1 MFWLAIPGVAS
12 LVIFLSSCNHNRP
25 LNTLTS
31 DASPDAKKINDL
43 FFVVLGIATVV
54 GVLVLGAI
62 VYMIWRFRNREKN
75 NPYDPD
81 NPNLALLEAE
91 ALPEQTHGNLRLEIA
106 WTIIPALILL
116 VVAIFTL
123 FAIFEQHRSTAADDQ
138 LKVDV
143 VGQQWWW
150 EFQYHIDGD
159 RSTPPDF
166 VSANE
171 LVIPTGQQ
179 IPLEVSARDVIHAFW
194 IPRLNGKIDAVPGR
208 EHAWRIEASKP
219 GTYKGQCTEFCGLS
233 HGFMK
238 MEVRA
243 LETSDWASW
252 ARNQM
257 RSAAVLSAD
266 DPNYEGQELFITN
279 CARCHSISGVTD
291 TNADNEVDTWEIY
304 DGDGKIHDQL
314 ISGSA
319 PNLTH
324 FASRTT
330 YAGSI
335 FDTYLSEVRIEDY
348 LRLSLT
354 EASATS
360 VGEGVGDEVAPNIFE
375 PTPDIRGLRR
385 WIFNAPAE
393 KPAAASESR
402 GMPAFPNLTTDQVN
416 SVIDYL
422 LTLK

>member
-1 MFWLAIPGVAS
+1 MRWLALPGATL
-12 LVIFLSSCNHNRP
+12 LVLFVSGCGSDNPLDTLSS
-25 LNTLTS
+25 
-31 DASPDAKKINDL
+31 DGGPDAKRINDL
-43 FFVVLGIATVV
+43 FFVVLGIAAVV

-62 VYMIWRFRNREKN
+62 AYMIWRYRSKSKQPD
-75 NPYDPD
+75 PYDPD
-81 NPNLALLEAE
+81 NPNLAVLDGED
-91 ALPEQTHGNLRLEIA
+91 LPTQTEGDVRLEIA
-106 WTIIPALILL
+106 WTIVPAMILI
-116 VVAIFTL
+116 VVAVFTL
-123 FAIFEQHRSTAADDQ
+123 IGIYEQYNVTAKDTD

-171 LVIPTGQQ
+171 LVIPIGQQ
-179 IPLEVSARDVIHAFW
+179 VPIEVSARDVIHSFW

-208 EHAWRIEASKP
+208 EHAWRLEASKP

-233 HGFMK
+233 HGTMK

-243 LETSDWASW
+243 LETENWVEW

-257 RSAAVLSAD
+257 KDAAPLI
-266 DPNYEGQELFITN
+266 EGQTGYVGQEIFITN
-279 CARCHSISGVTD
+279 CARCHSVSGLTD
-291 TNADNEVDTWEIY
+291 TNVDGEIDSWQIY
-304 DGDGKIHDQL
+304 NGDARIQEEL

-335 FDTYLSEVRIEDY
+335 YDTYLNDIEGVDY
-348 LRLSLT
+348 LR
-354 EASATS
+354 AAQ
-360 VGEGVGDEVAPNIFE
+360 VGDI
-375 PTPDIRGLRR
+375 DIRGLRN
-385 WIFNAPAE
+385 WILNAPDQ
-393 KPAAASESR
+393 KPAAANQSR
-402 GMPAFPNLTTDQVN
+402 GMPSFPNLTTDDAD
-416 SVIDYL
+416 SLIEFL
-422 LTLK
+422 MTLT

>member
-1 MFWLAIPGVAS
+1 MKTRHTKQHNKKRYSKKMRWLALPGALS
-12 LVIFLSSCNHNRP
+12 LLLFIGGCNHDKP

-31 DASPDAKKINDL
+31 DSSPDAKTINDL
-43 FFVVLGIATVV
+43 FFVVLGIAAVV

-62 VYMIWRFRNREKN
+62 IYMIWRFRNKSKQPD
-75 NPYDPD
+75 PYNPD
-81 NPNLALLEAE
+81 NPNLSVLEGE
-91 ALPEQTHGNLRLEIA
+91 DLPTQTHGDVRLELA
-106 WTIIPALILL
+106 WTIIPTIILA
-116 VVAIFTL
+116 VVAVFTL
-123 FAIFEQHRSTAADDQ
+123 IGIFEQHRISASDDT

-150 EFQYHIDGD
+150 EFQYHLDGD

-179 IPLEVSARDVIHAFW
+179 IPLEVAARDVIHAFW

-208 EHAWRIEASKP
+208 EHTWRLEASKP

-233 HGFMK
+233 HGTMK

-243 LETSDWASW
+243 METADWNNW

-257 RSAAVLSAD
+257 KAAAPLVEGDVGYA
-266 DPNYEGQELFITN
+266 GQELFMTN
-279 CARCHSISGVTD
+279 CARCHSVSGLTD
-291 TNADNEVDTWEIY
+291 TNADGEIDSWQIYQGDKKIQNE
-304 DGDGKIHDQL
+304 L
-314 ISGSA
+314 ISGAA

-335 FDTYLSEVRIEDY
+335 FDTYTNEIKGIDY
-348 LRLSLT
+348 LR
-354 EASATS
+354 ASE
-360 VGEGVGDEVAPNIFE
+360 VGNI
-375 PTPDIRGLRR
+375 DVRGLRS
-385 WIFNAPAE
+385 WILNAPE
-393 KPAAASESR
+393 QKPAAASESR
-402 GMPAFPNLTTDQVN
+402 GMPAFPNLTTEDGDAL
-416 SVIDYL
+416 IEFL
-422 LTLK
+422 MTLR